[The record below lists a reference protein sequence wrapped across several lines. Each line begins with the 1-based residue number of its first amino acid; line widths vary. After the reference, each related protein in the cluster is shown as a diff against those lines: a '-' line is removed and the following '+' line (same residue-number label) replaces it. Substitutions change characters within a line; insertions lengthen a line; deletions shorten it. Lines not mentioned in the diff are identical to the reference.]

1 MNAASPSATDIEL
14 RLLLDALYL
23 RFHYDF
29 RGYAMAS
36 LRRRVGA
43 ALPALGCAT
52 ISALQEKVLHD
63 SGTLSSLLRFLT
75 VQVSDMFR
83 DPAFFRTLR
92 EQIVPELETYPS
104 IKVWIA
110 GCSSGEEVYS
120 WAIALSEV
128 GLLDRTLLYATDINP
143 EALAKAEAGVYPLDR
158 VATFSENYR
167 VAGGKGSLSQ
177 YYTAA
182 YGAAA
187 FSRSLRSHV
196 VFSDHS
202 LATDN
207 VFAEVQVVS
216 CRNVLIYF
224 DRPLQDRAVGLF
236 ADSLCRRGFLGIGA
250 RESIQFSPHSACF
263 KEYAPKEKWFQ
274 RC

>member
-1 MNAASPSATDIEL
+1 MNAASSSAADIEL

-83 DPAFFRTLR
+83 DPAFFRTFR

-120 WAIALSEV
+120 WAIALSEA

-158 VATFSENYR
+158 VAAFSDNYR
-167 VAGGKGSLSQ
+167 VAGGKGSLSE

-224 DRPLQDRAVGLF
+224 DRPLQDRTVGLF
-236 ADSLCRRGFLGIGA
+236 ADSLCRRGFLGVGA
-250 RESIQFSPHSACF
+250 RESIQFSPHSASF